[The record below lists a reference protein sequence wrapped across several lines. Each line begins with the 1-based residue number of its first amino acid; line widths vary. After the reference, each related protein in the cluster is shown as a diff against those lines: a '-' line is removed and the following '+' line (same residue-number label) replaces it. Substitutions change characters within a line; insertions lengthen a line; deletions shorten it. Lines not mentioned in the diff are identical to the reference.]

1 MCLWGCFQRGFT
13 AEGRLSLSV
22 VQWAPCSYGLPSW
35 NGQKK
40 KSNSSQLSPLS
51 ASWLWA
57 QCDQLLHN
65 PCCCGFPA
73 MVGCT
78 LKPWGKIK
86 LPHWVPFVRYCVA
99 EYEKVNTGRM
109 MKDLLGW
116 GRAHIASKTLPERD
130 RCHQKP
136 SISNSQSRGKTTP
149 DKSILAGK
157 ARQER
162 DPHHFNFF

>member
-1 MCLWGCFQRGFT
+1 
-13 AEGRLSLSV
+13 
-22 VQWAPCSYGLPSW
+22 
-35 NGQKK
+35 
-40 KSNSSQLSPLS
+40 
-51 ASWLWA
+51 
-57 QCDQLLHN
+57 
-65 PCCCGFPA
+65 

-109 MKDLLGW
+109 MKDLREW
-116 GRAHIASKTLPERD
+116 GRAHVASKTLHERD

-149 DKSILAGK
+149 DKSILAGR
-157 ARQER
+157 AQQER
-162 DPHHFNFF
+162 DPHHFNFFLCVISLKICKSADQRTPWNNVPWCAVLTTFYIDLYLLCWLLKLNKTFSCGLKFEL